1 MFGKDTERAELQS
14 MSDQSHCVTGTQYL
28 LTQHTHC
35 RVLMYLQIYLFIY
48 LDCDVMSLKLCAAA
62 LCLLR
67 AAYFSATALI
77 FVLRLSCNNP
87 SVCPSY
93 FKTSAAVF
101 KVKSRQLFEMLF
113 FCFLEELFTNYVLK
127 VRAVLSTLLFSLSV
141 LSSTFRVRLC

>member
-1 MFGKDTERAELQS
+1 MFGKDIERAELQKHWS
-14 MSDQSHCVTGTQYL
+14 TVFTHTTHTLQSKDVFTD
-28 LTQHTHC
+28 
-35 RVLMYLQIYLFIY
+35 LFIH
-48 LDCDVMSLKLCAAA
+48 LDCDVMSLKLCDAA

-77 FVLRLSCNNP
+77 FVLCLSCNNP

-93 FKTSAAVF
+93 FKTSPAVF

-113 FCFLEELFTNYVLK
+113 FCLLEELFTNYVLK
-127 VRAVLSTLLFSLSV
+127 VPAVLSTLLFSLSV